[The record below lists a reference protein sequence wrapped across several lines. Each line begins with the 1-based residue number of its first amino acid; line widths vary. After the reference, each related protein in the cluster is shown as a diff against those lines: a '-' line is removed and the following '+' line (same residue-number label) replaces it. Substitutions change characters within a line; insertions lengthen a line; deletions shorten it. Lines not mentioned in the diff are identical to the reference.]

1 VSSKWTGA
9 LGFLTFLALLGAI
22 FGGGAG
28 PAKASL
34 GSRPATAVYAKTG
47 AATQVA
53 DAKASCGEPATGAGE
68 GGTNSGEGP
77 E

>member
-1 VSSKWTGA
+1 VSSKWMSA
-9 LGFLTFLALLGAI
+9 LGFLTCLTLLGAI

-34 GSRPATAVYAKTG
+34 GSRPAAAVYAKDG

-53 DAKASCGEPATGAGE
+53 DAKASYGEPATGAGE
-68 GGTNSGEGP
+68 GCTNSGEGP